1 MIIIPSIDISGG
13 YAVKRVRGV
22 RGTELI
28 RLSVDEAIKLTRRFN
43 FVHIVDLDGAEQ
55 GRLVNIDSIARISRE
70 FNSKC
75 EVGGGIRTP
84 EVGKEAL
91 KLCSKVVIGTAAL
104 EGPGAINEFIKS
116 LGYESVVVSIDV
128 LGNFVM
134 SRGWTKPVGEL
145 QAVINSLPR
154 VHTLIYTAIDVEG
167 TGAGP
172 LISREVIELLR
183 SKADEVFYAGGIS
196 TCGHIEQ
203 LRDLGLDGVIIG
215 YALYVKGVDCAG
227 SWG

>member
-1 MIIIPSIDISGG
+1 M
-13 YAVKRVRGV
+13 
-22 RGTELI
+22 
-28 RLSVDEAIKLTRRFN
+28 
-43 FVHIVDLDGAEQ
+43 
-55 GRLVNIDSIARISRE
+55 NIDSIARISRE

-91 KLCSKVVIGTAAL
+91 RLCSKVVIGTAAL
-104 EGPGAINEFIKS
+104 ERPGAINEFIKS

-128 LGNFVM
+128 LGGNFVM
-134 SRGWTKPVGEL
+134 SRGGWTKPVGEL

-183 SKADEVFYAGGIS
+183 GGKADEVFYAGGVS

-203 LRDLGLDGVIIG
+203 LRDLGLDGGVIIG

-227 SWG
+227 SWGG